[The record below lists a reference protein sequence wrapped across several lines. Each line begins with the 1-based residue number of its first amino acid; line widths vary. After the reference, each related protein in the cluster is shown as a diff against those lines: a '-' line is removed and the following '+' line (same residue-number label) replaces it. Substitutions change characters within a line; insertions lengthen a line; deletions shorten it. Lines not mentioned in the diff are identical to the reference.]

1 MDGFDTALI
10 DGTKSRAADAQLEK
24 KRRFL
29 VQSTVPF
36 PRHRVLQYFTPE
48 KVDDIVRCAGVSESG
63 WRLSGFH
70 VGRRPKET
78 SDPWAER
85 AAEGAF
91 LSYFGPF
98 SLPYIVYRD
107 ARDLFGDRL
116 GRQSYVTMRFTSEEE
131 RQGTPGQDMFMTGNP
146 QIIIPFHRHCRHDR
160 SP

>member
-1 MDGFDTALI
+1 MRTSFIIEEINFSRETL
-10 DGTKSRAADAQLEK
+10 GTSYGEDYQPSNKH
-24 KRRFL
+24 
-29 VQSTVPF
+29 
-36 PRHRVLQYFTPE
+36 HRVLQYFTPE

-70 VGRRPKET
+70 VSRRPKET

-107 ARDLFGDRL
+107 ARDLFGDRF

-146 QIIIPFHRHCRHDR
+146 QIIIPFHRHRRHDR